1 MIIDSHCHL
10 DYEPMINSLDETVA
24 RALKNRVEL
33 ILTISV
39 KEKSYINIKKIIEK
53 FKCVYGTYGI
63 HPHEAKNHL
72 HIDANDIKEKIL
84 SNENYWNR
92 ETGLDFFLII

>member
-10 DYEPMINSLDETVA
+10 DYEPMINSLDETVS

-39 KEKSYINIKKIIEK
+39 KEKSYINIKK
-53 FKCVYGTYGI
+53 V
-63 HPHEAKNHL
+63 N
-72 HIDANDIKEKIL
+72 
-84 SNENYWNR
+84 
-92 ETGLDFFLII
+92 